1 MPIIEGFVPNTKTTD
16 SDGPVPLEG
25 FKPNK
30 YQNPPETAK
39 RGQTLNRLSASIDSY
54 QAGLYG
60 TAQEIAD
67 KFGADK
73 AKDWLEEQRIQNEAD
88 AARAS
93 QQAVRQGAVE
103 NWEDVHGPGDLANY
117 AAGLG
122 IQSAPYLAESLTGGL
137 GARALMG
144 GTRAALTAARTAGKV
159 EEAAAL
165 AKTLERGQLAGSVA
179 ASYPSSVGDI
189 LSNQREQT
197 GGKADLGSAAALG
210 IPYAALNA
218 LGLEGAVGGRG
229 LMRSGIA
236 ALDNVKGIK
245 GGIARAAVAG
255 GKGAAEEALGETG
268 QELANQAGRIAV
280 DPNAT
285 FTDPEALERYK
296 QSAIGGGLLGGLG
309 AGALGGWKRKEAP
322 SNLLN
327 PDTAPDDNAG
337 NPSVNVSNPNVPLQ
351 DWINQQLNVKQDV
364 SKDIAAKAHAQRQA
378 DIVAAMNEP
387 SGRFANDE
395 NGIERELTMGE
406 AADMGDPDSKEAL
419 TALQADHGDAEA
431 VAAGLK
437 PSKNAKRLD
446 NFNRLVD
453 MKHLGLIDQ
462 SQFDQSVEQLNASN
476 YGAVAKVLDL
486 IEKEHAAKQKQQ
498 AVSTKASEATQAT
511 PNVGE
516 ANVSPPVKTPVVS
529 KSSIPSQRVDTAG
542 GVASTGSTPA
552 VGRGVSRAPINTLA
566 PNAEVSLLSNQ
577 TSQPT
582 ADLTTPVQTP
592 APVQGQSLYDRI
604 GIPMG
609 PAQENAKNEI
619 LPIDETILLRKMIV
633 KTVDDGLARG
643 KTRQQIVDQLVNL
656 TKDGITPHDFSR
668 INDYMT
674 ERGVQEEPKPAPVV
688 TEPVVSRKRRVLAS
702 ALAPVQAFVAPAAAA
717 PQVSTE
723 AAPLQAHPGLSAEDQ
738 LAAAQATG
746 NATELEAQHQEDS
759 GQRLEETEQHRADTL
774 ANILKARFSKS
785 KTPQRDIAI
794 ATAYIEALK
803 NAPHGSKGLVT
814 ARIGQQF
821 GIGVKAVQ
829 KIGDTT
835 ALVDAAAAMGLDPN
849 SVRGLF
855 EIGNNQNT
863 NFGTATGGV
872 TEALAQHGMASTEN
886 ENAGFDVEN
895 DLWKQGN
902 AQEGIGDTANAKD
915 EAFANTI
922 SSLMNQRK
930 SLQETAA
937 STGVDLTEQIE
948 NIQTKLVNAVKSYET
963 YLKAKETKDT
973 NNKET
978 NDQEATDKTE
988 ILNGDLKFG
997 KDGSVKNSY
1006 TAKELIQEI
1015 KNFIRADILDR
1026 KLIVVNNLE
1035 ELLASP
1041 LSDVKKLAKAIN
1053 DQNAYG
1059 VTADGVAYL
1068 IADRIEKGTGRAKF
1082 MHEVGAHLGLENLLP
1097 TAVYNKLVDQI
1108 ETWSGSNKDS
1118 LEAQLAAKAKAR
1130 VGYAKTPTV
1139 DQREELLAYFIEE
1152 AVQAGIDPTASG
1164 KESNSIKEWFRT
1176 LWAAF
1181 KIAVRKLGFKPET
1194 LEAQDIVNM
1203 AFGAARLEMN
1213 GSWHG
1218 TAAEFRKFNHAFMS
1232 SGEGA
1237 QAYGWGTYLAQGVG
1251 VAKKYWQDDVNRKT
1265 TSQINSFAMYSHG
1278 GLNTTQADKTYFTSD
1293 GLPIKL
1299 QHYSGVPSVR
1309 SGTLYVPV
1317 TVTRSGT
1324 NVFENRPVDQIFTKE
1339 GKPIFSS
1346 KQEQAMIEYVNRNY
1360 FEPKGNLM
1368 RLDTA
1373 VSTNEMIDWDASFA
1387 EQPEVVRDFIKQEAP
1402 NIKALRDQGV
1412 NVQIT
1417 SGAGIVKYLIARF
1430 YKEGGHKG
1438 SWADAD
1444 PYIKMEVKKQASKY
1458 LEANGIQ
1465 GIQFY
1470 DANSRENTLDNISF
1484 TKDGKTISGRNGVL
1498 QAYFTP
1504 GAIVQ
1509 GYGGPDKVIK
1519 FDPVKEL
1526 ITVIA
1531 VDNFGNPRRGERER
1545 THFTIPSVEDVGV
1558 AMQQRGYDLGVANRT
1573 RNLVIF
1579 NEKNIFRVGSE
1590 TAADRQ
1596 LMKFGTNAS
1605 TAQADKNKV
1614 KRLARAIGG
1623 VTGQQ
1628 LATDSSNF
1636 VEKLSHKL
1644 YFLHDLVEV
1653 AKEFMP
1659 SVTRWYNSMANT
1671 VATRKNIEQDAE
1683 AIADQAGKL
1692 KDGTQRVNEFLSL
1705 STTQQ
1710 KWGYDPKFN
1719 GQSVQV
1725 DSPTAIQF
1733 NKLTGE
1739 EQAVVKAVFAHG
1751 EKMRNLKK
1759 QILAAL
1765 GIDKV
1770 FASGTSLQG
1779 PYAPLMRFGNYIAVL
1794 KSQDFLNAEADKKND
1809 QIVKLQSDPKHY
1821 VMRMFDTAGQAE
1833 AFAEANASK
1842 YALTDSFAK
1851 SENVSEGRAMNTKV
1865 LEKVLAAVGMDANTT
1880 PEARTAMEKLV
1891 KDIYFQSLDEHDARQ
1906 SGLKRKNISGF
1917 DEDMMRSF
1925 LAHARSE
1932 AGFLSNMKHGKETN
1946 AAFYAMGKEVKGPN
1960 GKREHQN
1967 MFNTISAHYADSF
1980 KSKETPWQD
1989 RAMAMTSAWQLITS
2003 LGYHVTNATQTA
2015 MVTVPKLASDFNDYS
2030 GAWSALIQGY
2040 KTLKETGMWGN
2051 IKVSAVKDEGLRG
2064 ALQRAA
2070 DLGVLD
2076 MGMDADLGKF
2086 DAFKTGLA
2094 GVDTTSAVAR
2104 RALQLLRQVSR
2115 AVETANRVAS
2125 GTAAYNMARKHGQT
2139 VEQAQQYAVR
2149 VIQSTQGDSSRL
2161 GSPLLLKQ
2169 LPKVV
2174 GQYKK
2179 YQFTMAGLYV
2189 KAFHDAF
2196 ISQDKVTRAVGRR
2209 MLGYKLFHTSVAVG
2223 VLGFPLMNLAAAAF
2237 SALGGD
2243 DEPEDLERS
2252 LRDVIGDEDMA
2263 DLLLHGPLAYMG
2275 LDMSAKLGEDK
2286 IFSILPYGEWDFSS
2300 ASGLAKTAFSLAG
2313 PAVSQAAK
2321 FADGIG
2327 FISRGDYQKGIEK
2340 FMPSGVASALKA
2352 FREANDGYTL
2362 KNGDVMYQPEDI
2374 NSFALAL
2381 EAVGMPSTQ
2390 LKKMDWMRSQQYEI
2404 KRFYIDRTKQ
2414 LEQDYD
2420 KAYREQDT
2428 ETMDSIR
2435 ESWLSM
2441 QEAKDE
2447 NRKYFNDN
2455 PHELRRQPL
2464 SNLLRYPFNKD
2475 KRESQLQQSSSF
2487 ANGGDLRFPQPTE

>member
-1 MPIIEGFVPNTKTTD
+1 MASIESFRRIIPGADKMSDAEVVSHVASTLKIPPIEV
-16 SDGPVPLEG
+16 
-25 FKPNK
+25 
-30 YQNPPETAK
+30 A
-39 RGQTLNRLSASIDSY
+39 NRLGFDDRSTLTGNELKAAGNNYSG
-54 QAGLYG
+54 GLYG
-60 TAQEIAD
+60 LGEAIANATD
-67 KFGADK
+67 LTGVE
-73 AKDWLEEQRIQNEAD
+73 DWARKHREENELKSNIALQR
-88 AARAS
+88 AAA
-93 QQAVRQGAVE
+93 QGAVQD
-103 NWEDVHGPGDLANY
+103 WAHVTSPSDLGSY
-117 AAGLG
+117 VKHLG

-229 LMRSGIA
+229 LMRSGIE
-236 ALDNVKGIK
+236 ALDKVKGIK
-245 GGIARAAVAG
+245 GGIARATVAG

-296 QSAIGGGLLGGLG
+296 QSAIGGALLGGLG

-364 SKDIAAKAHAQRQA
+364 SKDIAAKAHAKRQA

-387 SGRFANDE
+387 SGRFANDA

-552 VGRGVSRAPINTLA
+552 VGGGVSRAPINTLA

-582 ADLTTPVQTP
+582 ANLTTPVQT
-592 APVQGQSLYDRI
+592 
-604 GIPMG
+604 
-609 PAQENAKNEI
+609 
-619 LPIDETILLRKMIV
+619 
-633 KTVDDGLARG
+633 
-643 KTRQQIVDQLVNL
+643 
-656 TKDGITPHDFSR
+656 
-668 INDYMT
+668 
-674 ERGVQEEPKPAPVV
+674 PAPVV

-723 AAPLQAHPGLSAEDQ
+723 TAPLQAHSGLSAEDQ
-738 LAAAQATG
+738 VAIAQATG
-746 NATELEAQHQEDS
+746 NDTDVKAQQEEDL
-759 GQRLEETEQHRADTL
+759 GQRQEVTEKDRQDTRD
-774 ANILKARFSKS
+774 AIFRKRFEKS
-785 KTPQRDIAI
+785 ENPARDIEI
-794 ATAYIEALK
+794 AQAYLTAQR
-803 NAPHGSKGLVT
+803 NAPHKSKS
-814 ARIGQQF
+814 AIKAEIAAQF
-821 GIGVKAVQ
+821 GIGLSSIE
-829 KIGDTT
+829 KIGNPDALIRAGQALGIDYATT
-835 ALVDAAAAMGLDPN
+835 TDLFDAKTRRQVGLGGTETETGSVQSALTANGIT
-849 SVRGLF
+849 SG
-855 EIGNNQNT
+855 ETGNLG
-863 NFGTATGGV
+863 FG
-872 TEALAQHGMASTEN
+872 
-886 ENAGFDVEN
+886 VEN

-902 AQEGIGDTANAKD
+902 SQVGDSTNALIEAKHNEITALLDTIEAK
-915 EAFANTI
+915 
-922 SSLMNQRK
+922 RK
-930 SLQETAA
+930 IVEE
-937 STGVDLTEQIE
+937 TGVDLSKEIAEDEAKIAPLLKKIE
-948 NIQTKLVNAVKSYET
+948 EFHLKKTNLSNEVNRLT
-963 YLKAKETKDT
+963 QRLIDLQKEAS
-973 NNKET
+973 
-978 NDQEATDKTE
+978 AT
-988 ILNGDLKFG
+988 G
-997 KDGSVKNSY
+997 KDLS
-1006 TAKELIQEI
+1006 KE
-1015 KNFIRADILDR
+1015 
-1026 KLIVVNNLE
+1026 
-1035 ELLASP
+1035 
-1041 LSDVKKLAKAIN
+1041 
-1053 DQNAYG
+1053 
-1059 VTADGVAYL
+1059 
-1068 IADRIEKGTGRAKF
+1068 IADVNSQLSAANESFNKFKQANKPKEKKKGKKNALQESSTGEMDVQSETEDGGT
-1082 MHEVGAHLGLENLLP
+1082 LGEGNTESEDASEEDRYSEN
-1097 TAVYNKLVDQI
+1097 D
-1108 ETWSGSNKDS
+1108 KDS
-1118 LEAQLAAKAKAR
+1118 GWPQALE
-1130 VGYAKTPTV
+1130 
-1139 DQREELLAYFIEE
+1139 
-1152 AVQAGIDPTASG
+1152 S
-1164 KESNSIKEWFRT
+1164 
-1176 LWAAF
+1176 
-1181 KIAVRKLGFKPET
+1181 
-1194 LEAQDIVNM
+1194 
-1203 AFGAARLEMN
+1203 
-1213 GSWHG
+1213 
-1218 TAAEFRKFNHAFMS
+1218 
-1232 SGEGA
+1232 
-1237 QAYGWGTYLAQGVG
+1237 
-1251 VAKKYWQDDVNRKT
+1251 
-1265 TSQINSFAMYSHG
+1265 
-1278 GLNTTQADKTYFTSD
+1278 
-1293 GLPIKL
+1293 
-1299 QHYSGVPSVR
+1299 R
-1309 SGTLYVPV
+1309 SK
-1317 TVTRSGT
+1317 S
-1324 NVFENRPVDQIFTKE
+1324 
-1339 GKPIFSS
+1339 
-1346 KQEQAMIEYVNRNY
+1346 
-1360 FEPKGNLM
+1360 
-1368 RLDTA
+1368 
-1373 VSTNEMIDWDASFA
+1373 
-1387 EQPEVVRDFIKQEAP
+1387 
-1402 NIKALRDQGV
+1402 
-1412 NVQIT
+1412 
-1417 SGAGIVKYLIARF
+1417 
-1430 YKEGGHKG
+1430 
-1438 SWADAD
+1438 
-1444 PYIKMEVKKQASKY
+1444 
-1458 LEANGIQ
+1458 
-1465 GIQFY
+1465 FY
-1470 DANSRENTLDNISF
+1470 DAGELSDEFDGVSVAIGQLEDLGIEHTLDFVSDWKTINDTSKDAINGEISTAGGRYTITLNEAKLTNSDHAAETVTHEVAHAF
-1484 TKDGKTISGRNGVL
+1484 DMAPHGGVYSSQPEMSFGLKDGVITPVGKVARELHNLYLTNAKWNEYLEYPFDTTKFPSIKSHVIVEGEAFA
-1498 QAYFTP
+1498 QAFSAYANPKNQEMMRRLVPNTAAFL
-1504 GAIVQ
+1504 
-1509 GYGGPDKVIK
+1509 DEVIK
-1519 FDPVKEL
+1519 HVKSTKPL
-1526 ITVIA
+1526 QLQTQPTSA
-1531 VDNFGNPRRGERER
+1531 KRSLAFR
-1545 THFTIPSVEDVGV
+1545 
-1558 AMQQRGYDLGVANRT
+1558 NR
-1573 RNLVIF
+1573 
-1579 NEKNIFRVGSE
+1579 
-1590 TAADRQ
+1590 
-1596 LMKFGTNAS
+1596 NAS
-1605 TAQADKNKV
+1605 RGNQVVSNTNGLRGRGQDRLASQSAAQADKNKV

-1628 LATDSSNF
+1628 LATDTSNF

-1733 NKLTGE
+1733 NKLTDE

-1851 SENVSEGRAMNTKV
+1851 SESVSEGRAMNTKV

-1989 RAMAMTSAWQLITS
+1989 RAMAMTSAWQLSTS

-2094 GVDTTSAVAR
+2094 GVDNTSAVAR

-2209 MLGYKLFHTSVAVG
+2209 MLGYKLFHTSVAAG

-2381 EAVGMPSTQ
+2381 ESVGMPSTQ

-2414 LEQDYD
+2414 LEHDYD

-2447 NRKYFNDN
+2447 NRKYFNNN

-2464 SNLLRYPFNKD
+2464 SNLLRYPFTKD
-2475 KRESQLQQSSSF
+2475 KRESQLQQSSNF
-2487 ANGGDLRFPQPTE
+2487 ANGGEVRPIKRMAEGGEVSYEADRVVGNPESVAPYGTRWITSPSDPVTAKGSGYFGILPNKFEGGVSSELSADNEKGSYPLISPTLTKAELNGILANKATDEAESKARAWQKVQLQKGQDPFAQKLGLRFPQPTE